1 MEFCQFSNGQFCIV
15 VASLR
20 NGWGA
25 HAGKHSAN
33 CFKRQRQRSDKLK
46 TWGSSESWVTVV
58 RSAGCQSS
66 IETVWK
72 KQGQDRTEPMVY
84 IMYILCIYCI
94 LCIKVKHLQKDSIV
108 LLSNSYLSP
117 TSPAFCTG
125 APRKSCKVSRHWE
138 MFGSSA
144 KAEPRAWKLTLKS
157 MLYSTL
163 LYTVYL
169 CWPMFDLCSCSFSMC
184 FIDLSFCCTKTSG
197 KLGIPD
203 PKSQKGA
210 EVGAVLI
217 GCNLCLA
224 KTKYEISKIWY
235 SMVYTV

>member
-1 MEFCQFSNGQFCIV
+1 MPKFN
-15 VASLR
+15 R
-20 NGWGA
+20 NCVDKTGP
-25 HAGKHSAN
+25 
-33 CFKRQRQRSDKLK
+33 RQN
-46 TWGSSESWVTVV
+46 
-58 RSAGCQSS
+58 
-66 IETVWK
+66 
-72 KQGQDRTEPMVY
+72 RTHGIYYVY
-84 IMYILCIYCI
+84 IMYHGKTPL
-94 LCIKVKHLQKDSIV
+94 KRFDRVALQLIPV
-108 LLSNSYLSP
+108 ANI
-117 TSPAFCTG
+117 ARAG

-169 CWPMFDLCSCSFSMC
+169 CWPMFDLCSCSFSMF